1 MCRAGE
7 MPVRPVAARLPNLS
21 QALADYAEA
30 KKVKASS
37 LARYQ
42 SILKTHFRDWL
53 EQPVSALK
61 GPAFAEHCHS
71 FARTKGAAIVELGRG
86 LIGSLLRY
94 LHAVHGLDIQ
104 SPFVK
109 LGAAG
114 LLPARAQPKAR
125 KLKETDLP
133 EWSAAVDK
141 LPESQ
146 RDYLRLVFLTGLRK
160 NECGAIL
167 PEHVELDGNVLKIPD
182 TKGGR
187 PHTLP
192 ITDPMREVLERR
204 CAACEPGTRLF
215 AGLSVD
221 HVTEM
226 AQRAGAPDFTLHDLR
241 KLLATV
247 GARLGTGDAILRRIL
262 GHAPKR
268 SDVLHRHYVGLEA
281 SDVAEALTR
290 IQAVLIDGLRPP
302 THHPR

>member
-1 MCRAGE
+1 
-7 MPVRPVAARLPNLS
+7 MPVRPVTASLPNLS
-21 QALADYAEA
+21 EALAAYATA
-30 KKVKASS
+30 KKVKPSS

-42 SILKTHFRDWL
+42 SVLKTHFRDWL

-61 GPAFAEHCHS
+61 GAAFAEHCHS
-71 FARTKGAAIVELGRG
+71 FAQTRGAAIVELGRG

-94 LHAVHGLDIQ
+94 LHAVHGLDIP

-114 LLPARAQPKAR
+114 LLPSRAQPRAR
-125 KLKETDLP
+125 KLKEADLST
-133 EWSAAVDK
+133 WSAAVDK
-141 LPESQ
+141 LPEPQ
-146 RDYLRLVFLTGLRK
+146 RDYLRLIFLTGLRK

-167 PEHVELDGNVLKIPD
+167 PEHVDLKDGVLLIPD
-182 TKGGR
+182 TKGGKA
-187 PHTLP
+187 HTLP
-192 ITDPMREVLERR
+192 ITDPMREILEQR
-204 CAACEPGTRLF
+204 CAACEKGERLF

-247 GARLGTGDAILRRIL
+247 GARLGIGDAILRRIL

-268 SDVLHRHYVGLEA
+268 SDVLHRHYVGLE
-281 SDVAEALTR
+281 SQDIAEPLAGIQGALCS
-290 IQAVLIDGLRPP
+290 LILRS
-302 THHPR
+302 